1 MSESYNEKWR
11 SFISK
16 DEEAFDSSLLFEEL
30 EKEINKFDKLISEM
44 SKIDLSTPDQTEDRS
59 LLTEEKR
66 TLTFSDLPDV
76 PISEIGWSSL
86 STTEEGKEIPSQQRQ
101 QLAQFLNNIQGNSL
115 QEKLKSLSDFYKMD
129 DTFKQKLSAA
139 SSSSKAIAEAISYLT
154 FFKTLTQ
161 VITNFNASAAGFTFE
176 SFLAVLLGGSQIAT
190 GGGTIADF
198 KTGAGEPVSLKLYKE
213 GNLEVAGS
221 YRDLV
226 NDLLRDGKMRYICV
240 TKNLSGA
247 PGAQEG
253 NLKFYSFSFTLE
265 NLFNV
270 FGNSNQKDSSDCMLL
285 PASFMAT
292 GGKNIDA
299 LNLTKKK
306 QFPSTEEIDKMFV
319 DNFKEA
325 LKSNKE
331 IQPTDEEIE
340 EMLRWIDFANNDAIF
355 LGTKERGKAQFRKD
369 TVKNAINKGEIYGSM
384 MSIADKVNTDLVNS
398 LKASMGR
405 GEKEKAE
412 INKEYFGGDK
422 KIRVKKS
429 QEFYQKANDEL
440 KKKCLQVSF
449 GYVSNKQFK
458 LSEKMIKNIVNLSQP
473 TTKGV
478 LPEGQS
484 QVDIGA
490 IEIGATKISEVL
502 EQISKV
508 LNENIFD
515 IFNNLKALTINIQ
528 SYFAGGL
535 EDDARATA
543 AQKNADNIEKKTGE
557 LKDRK

>member
-66 TLTFSDLPDV
+66 ILTFSDLPDI

-139 SSSSKAIAEAISYLT
+139 SSSSKAISEAISYLT

-161 VITNFNASAAGFTFE
+161 VITNFNASTAGYTFE

-221 YRDLV
+221 YTDLV
-226 NDLLRDGKMRYICV
+226 NDLIRDGKMRYICV
-240 TKNLSGA
+240 TKNLSGT

-253 NLKFYSFSFTLE
+253 NLNFYSFSFTLE
-265 NLFNV
+265 NLFNI
-270 FGNSNQKDSSDCMLL
+270 FGNSKQIDSSACMLL

-292 GGKNIDA
+292 GGKNVDA
-299 LNLTKKK
+299 LSLTEKK
-306 QFPSTEEIDKMFV
+306 QLPSTE
-319 DNFKEA
+319 
-325 LKSNKE
+325 
-331 IQPTDEEIE
+331 
-340 EMLRWIDFANNDAIF
+340 
-355 LGTKERGKAQFRKD
+355 
-369 TVKNAINKGEIYGSM
+369 
-384 MSIADKVNTDLVNS
+384 
-398 LKASMGR
+398 
-405 GEKEKAE
+405 E
-412 INKEYFGGDK
+412 INKEYFGDDK
-422 KIRVKKS
+422 KIQVKKS

-458 LSEKMIKNIVNLSQP
+458 LSERMIKDIVNLSQP

-484 QVDIGA
+484 QVNIGS

-535 EDDARATA
+535 QDDAKASA

-557 LKDRK
+557 LKDKK

>member
-270 FGNSNQKDSSDCMLL
+270 FGNSNQIDSGDCMLL

-355 LGTKERGKAQFRKD
+355 LGTKERGKEQFRAN
-369 TVKNAINKGEIYGSM
+369 TVKDAINKGEIYGSM
-384 MSIADKVNTDLVNS
+384 MSIAKEVNKNLINS

-440 KKKCLQVSF
+440 KKKCLQISF

-515 IFNNLKALTINIQ
+515 IFNNLKALTVNIQ

-543 AQKNADNIEKKTGE
+543 AQKNADNIEKKTGK

>member
-340 EMLRWIDFANNDAIF
+340 ELLRWIDFANNDAIF

-369 TVKNAINKGEIYGSM
+369 TEKNAINKGEIYGSM